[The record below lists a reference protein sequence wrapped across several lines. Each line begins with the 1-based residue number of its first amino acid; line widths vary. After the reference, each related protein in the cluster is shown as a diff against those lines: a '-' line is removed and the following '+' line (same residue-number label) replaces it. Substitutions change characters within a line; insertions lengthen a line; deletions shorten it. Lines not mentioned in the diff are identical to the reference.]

1 MKGTLFFS
9 TLFFVISQAFGQF
22 ESVEPLSV
30 NTDLSWGQNVKTK
43 ALSTFDSTFIY
54 KSDTLSLPFF
64 DEFSQNHFQKYTKDF
79 SDPSVTSVKKY
90 RIVSSITNLP
100 ITTSESFTSQVTFK
114 RTYNVATDSYT
125 DQNLIPVNYLLGDL
139 SVYPV
144 VYATTPMYPA
154 YYIYDTIG
162 GATSN
167 SSDTVYITNPDYYQD
182 SATQFFMNI
191 NNPSAYWLDDFA
203 YHNYRFAINPR
214 TLGVV
219 TFDGLDQNGFPYAIG
234 TAISNYADFLTSK
247 PIDLSQ
253 NSASDSVYF
262 SFLYQPKGFGD
273 MPEMGDSLVLEF
285 YAKDL
290 NQWKRVWSTNGAPTD
305 IFKVGH
311 VRLENPIYF
320 KKGFQFRFKNY
331 GGLSGALDMFHL
343 DYVHL
348 RSQSGIQD
356 TLFKDFAFS
365 YPIGSLLKTYTSVP
379 WDHYKNNPLG
389 KMNDQVEITVHNGSN
404 LTENNQNGQVKISYN
419 NNVESTFTL
428 NAQVLSGGNINYGPR
443 TTYTSFHDFSNGYYF
458 DPLKTGNAQNF
469 KVLATAGAPFP
480 NLAQN
485 DSTFAQQVFYNYY
498 SYDDG
503 TAELAFGPTAAQAR
517 LAVKFDTYEQDSLL
531 GIAIHFVP
539 SVNDVSSKLFLLTV
553 WENNGGVPGTVLYQ
567 DNIFFPRQPI
577 YENERN
583 QFTTYYFPD
592 SVKVGVGTSFFIGWR
607 QFDANRLNV
616 GFDKNND
623 NSDKVYYSIDGGV
636 NWINSTIEGSVMM
649 RPIFS
654 TALDN
659 ELTVDELLDDEHL
672 AYPNPFDDN
681 ITFKS
686 LNYSG
691 VKIFTT
697 SGQLI
702 LESTESQLNT
712 SDLKSGV
719 YFARL
724 NGSTKVH
731 KLIKN

>member
-1 MKGTLFFS
+1 
-9 TLFFVISQAFGQF
+9 
-22 ESVEPLSV
+22 
-30 NTDLSWGQNVKTK
+30 
-43 ALSTFDSTFIY
+43 
-54 KSDTLSLPFF
+54 
-64 DEFSQNHFQKYTKDF
+64 
-79 SDPSVTSVKKY
+79 
-90 RIVSSITNLP
+90 
-100 ITTSESFTSQVTFK
+100 
-114 RTYNVATDSYT
+114 
-125 DQNLIPVNYLLGDL
+125 
-139 SVYPV
+139 
-144 VYATTPMYPA
+144 
-154 YYIYDTIG
+154 
-162 GATSN
+162 
-167 SSDTVYITNPDYYQD
+167 
-182 SATQFFMNI
+182 
-191 NNPSAYWLDDFA
+191 
-203 YHNYRFAINPR
+203 
-214 TLGVV
+214 
-219 TFDGLDQNGFPYAIG
+219 
-234 TAISNYADFLTSK
+234 
-247 PIDLSQ
+247 
-253 NSASDSVYF
+253 
-262 SFLYQPKGFGD
+262 
-273 MPEMGDSLVLEF
+273 
-285 YAKDL
+285 
-290 NQWKRVWSTNGAPTD
+290 
-305 IFKVGH
+305 
-311 VRLENPIYF
+311 
-320 KKGFQFRFKNY
+320 
-331 GGLSGALDMFHL
+331 
-343 DYVHL
+343 
-348 RSQSGIQD
+348 
-356 TLFKDFAFS
+356 
-365 YPIGSLLKTYTSVP
+365 
-379 WDHYKNNPLG
+379 
-389 KMNDQVEITVHNGSN
+389 MNDQVEITVHNGSN

-553 WENNGGVPGTVLYQ
+553 WGNNGGVPGTVLYQ

-654 TALDN
+654 TALDD

-681 ITFKS
+681 ITFNS

-691 VKIFTT
+691 VKIFTA

>member
-9 TLFFVISQAFGQF
+9 TLFFVITQAFGQY
-22 ESVEPLSV
+22 ESVEPLLV
-30 NTDLSWGQNVKTK
+30 NSDLERVQLLNTK
-43 ALSTFDSTFIY
+43 AQSTFDSTFIY
-54 KSDTLSLPFF
+54 KLDTLSLPFF
-64 DEFSQNHFQKYTKDF
+64 DEFSLNHFQTYTKDF
-79 SDPSVTSVKKY
+79 SNPLVTSDKKY
-90 RIVSSITNLP
+90 RILSSSTNLP
-100 ITTSESFTSQVTFK
+100 ISSSESFTSQVTFK
-114 RTYNVATDSYT
+114 RTYNVATDTYS
-125 DQNLIPVNYLLGDL
+125 DQNFLPVNYLLGDL

-144 VYATTPMYPA
+144 VYTTTPMYPA

-162 GATSN
+162 GATLN
-167 SSDTVYITNPDYYQD
+167 NPDTVIINSPDYYQD
-182 SATQFFMNI
+182 SATQFFLNI
-191 NNPSAYWLDDFA
+191 NNPSAYWVDDFA
-203 YHNYRFAINPR
+203 YHNYRFAIHPR

-219 TFDGLDQNGFPYAIG
+219 TFDGLDQYGFPYAIG
-234 TAISNYADFLTSK
+234 TAITNYADYLTSK

-253 NSASDSVYF
+253 NTVADSVYL

-273 MPEMGDSLVLEF
+273 MPEMSDSLVLEF

-290 NQWKRVWSTNGAPTD
+290 NQWKRVWSTDGTPTD
-305 IFKVGH
+305 NFRVGH
-311 VRLENPIYF
+311 IRLENPIYF

-348 RSQSGIQD
+348 RTLSGIQD

-404 LTENNQNGQVKISYN
+404 LTENNQNGQVKISYDN
-419 NNVESTFTL
+419 NLESTFTL
-428 NAQVLSGGNINYGPR
+428 NAQILSGGNINYGPR
-443 TTYTSFHDFSNGYYF
+443 TTYSSFHDFSNGYYF

-480 NLAQN
+480 NFAQN
-485 DSTFAQQVFYNYY
+485 DSTITQQLFYNYY

-503 TAELAFGPTAAQAR
+503 TAELAYGPTASQAR
-517 LAVKFDTYEQDSLL
+517 LALKFDTYEADSLL
-531 GIAIHFVP
+531 GIAMHFVP
-539 SVNDVSSKLFLLTV
+539 SVNDVSNKLFLITV
-553 WENNGGVPGTVLYQ
+553 WENNGGEPGAVLYQ

-583 QFTTYYFPD
+583 KFTTYYFPD
-592 SVKVGVGTSFFIGWR
+592 SLKVGVGTSFFIGWR
-607 QFDANRLNV
+607 QFDAERLNI
-616 GFDKNND
+616 GLDKNSD
-623 NSDKVYYSIDGGV
+623 HSDKAFYSIDGGI
-636 NWINSTIEGSVMM
+636 NWINSSIEGSVMM

-654 TALDN
+654 TALDD
-659 ELTVDELLDDEHL
+659 ELTVDELLDDEHV

-702 LESTESQLNT
+702 IESTESQLNT

-724 NGSTKVH
+724 NGSTIVH